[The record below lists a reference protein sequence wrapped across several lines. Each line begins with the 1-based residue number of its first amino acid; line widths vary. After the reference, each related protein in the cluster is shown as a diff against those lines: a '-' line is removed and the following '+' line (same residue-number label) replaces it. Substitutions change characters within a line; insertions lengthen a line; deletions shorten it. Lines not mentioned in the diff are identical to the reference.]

1 MLNEDKIGYVK
12 EVLKPYGEND
22 MGRKTKKN
30 SRSEG
35 SICEQFVY
43 LIKLAVY
50 PNSSDMNEL
59 SEIRLGGLKERLLNK
74 SNISH
79 YRGV

>member
-35 SICEQFVY
+35 SICKQFVY
-43 LIKLAVY
+43 TSHLVAY
-50 PNSSDMNEL
+50 PNRSDMNEL
-59 SEIRLGGLKERLLNK
+59 GDMHNEMGGN
-74 SNISH
+74 SC
-79 YRGV
+79 

>member
-35 SICEQFVY
+35 SICEQFAYTSY
-43 LIKLAVY
+43 LVAY

-59 SEIRLGGLKERLLNK
+59 SEIRLGGLSIYLKGWYQL
-74 SNISH
+74 
-79 YRGV
+79 

>member
-22 MGRKTKKN
+22 MWRKTKKN

-35 SICEQFVY
+35 SII
-43 LIKLAVY
+43 IKV
-50 PNSSDMNEL
+50 SF
-59 SEIRLGGLKERLLNK
+59 G
-74 SNISH
+74 ISKIFK
-79 YRGV
+79 YE

>member
-59 SEIRLGGLKERLLNK
+59 YEIACRTKLLNRR
-74 SNISH
+74 SI
-79 YRGV
+79 R